1 MATYQGLDL
10 LTIPPNVRTV
20 RDATVS
26 RVVVSSANAPGNVL
40 AATTDA
46 AALETVQLDWHC
58 TTRADLVTLETFL
71 QARLG
76 QTVACWVPSYQ
87 RDATIVSYGGGLGY
101 VVRYGDT
108 DLDALVVTPRYADWI
123 ELSAGFRGYNAIRVA
138 TVADLGDGTHSWQHS
153 GTTSG
158 VYGLTSAQ
166 GSIFCRLLQCRMASD
181 SYRVTYHTGDKTTV
195 SADFVEVGA
204 AL

>member
-1 MATYQGLDL
+1 MTTYQGLDL

-26 RVVVSSANAPGNVL
+26 RAVVATSNAPGNVL
-40 AATTDA
+40 TATTDA

-58 TTRADLVTLETFL
+58 ITRADRIAVETFL
-71 QARLG
+71 AARLG

-87 RDATIVSYGGGLGY
+87 RDITVVAQAGPDVT
-101 VVRYGDT
+101 VRYGDT
-108 DLDALVVTPRYADWI
+108 DLDALIALGGRYAYWV
-123 ELSAGFRGYNAIRVA
+123 ELAPGFTGTSPMHVESTTDN
-138 TVADLGDGTHSWQHS
+138 GDGTHTWTHS
-153 GTTSG
+153 GSPSG

-166 GSIFCRLLQCRMASD
+166 GSIFCRLLQCRMARD
-181 SYRVTYHTGDKTTV
+181 DYTVTYHTGDKVTV

-204 AL
+204 SL